1 MNKKIYKKIVIGLL
15 SLLGSSHALA
25 EDALSALMQ
34 AMKSNKITQVD
45 YQETRHLA
53 LMDKPWQGSGYL
65 YALSPDLMIR
75 EQQQPQRL
83 LMGIKG
89 KDMLYFDPVA
99 DTRQQTE
106 LDMDDESNITVAAL
120 TALINSDETLLREL
134 FQVEFISATN
144 AWTMSL
150 TPKSAD
156 TAIHLKISGL
166 PSQPANKI
174 LITQANGDTSE
185 YTLLNNRHEHS
196 ITTTINQLYH
206 ELLGE

>member
-1 MNKKIYKKIVIGLL
+1 MNKTIIIGF
-15 SLLGSSHALA
+15 LGWLVSSHALA
-25 EDALSALMQ
+25 EDALSTLMQ
-34 AMKSNKITQVD
+34 SMKSNKLTQVQ
-45 YQETRHLA
+45 YQETRHLN

-144 AWTMSL
+144 AWTMNL

-166 PSQPANKI
+166 PSQPANKV